1 MSRIALNRAYDISN
15 LHLGDF
21 AFGTVTATSTSITYR
36 FGSEVLTI
44 YGAFVLS
51 GGLPVSGTISGL
63 THADGGVRN
72 VTLSELGWSF
82 GQFETAMSNDDLPGL
97 LTGADTVVGTS
108 AAETLRGYAGN
119 DVLYGGAG
127 NDRLFGYQG
136 NDTLDGG
143 GGNDSM
149 IGGSGDDVYIVNSQ
163 YDRVFEVAGGG
174 IDRVQTALASHTL
187 ANEVEN
193 LTYVGAG
200 NFTGVGNGSDNLI
213 IGGRG
218 NDTLSGYGGD
228 DTIRGGNGHDVING
242 NAGDDWLIGDAGAS
256 FVTTTVSAP
265 SPQDP
270 DEPITLSMTLPEVTA
285 GNSTTVS
292 GYINNATL
300 DGGTFNLAFV
310 LDVSGSMDST
320 FTGANV
326 GDRNGDGVANTNIDA
341 AIASFE
347 ALVASINAAGLGDS
361 VRIALIPFD
370 SSSAIATVGT
380 GTSDTNG
387 DGVADV
393 IEAARDLDASGG
405 TNYANPLSNAVD
417 FFNGTPD
424 GNNFVFFI
432 SDGQPDGTPYATYL
446 NQLRAEDGINATIRA
461 LGISA
466 GAGSYYD
473 VLDALDDGRSNDSAI
488 DVIDPADLTAGL
500 LNSQVDLADVAGLQI
515 WRNGTLL
522 TTLTAAQLTQ
532 TPFGLQYSYTIPGLS
547 SGGINQIETR
557 LLLNDG
563 QSSYISTM
571 QTVSV
576 GVLAS
581 NDRLYGGTGNDTL
594 DGGAGVDTLQ
604 GGAGNDIYRVD
615 STGDVIVETANA
627 GTDGV
632 ESTVS
637 FSLSAA
643 SGANIENLILVGS
656 SNISGTG
663 NALANAIQGNIGNNV
678 IQGIGGG
685 DTLIGG
691 FGVDTVSY
699 TAAGQGVSVDL
710 GTGQGLL
717 NGRTDMLSGFENIWG
732 SNYGDDLTGDG
743 GDNVIIGRGGN
754 DTIDGGAGVD
764 TVSYAS
770 ATSGVTVAL
779 NTSYYG
785 GTATSGNGAEG
796 SDSLDDIEVIIGSA
810 YGDRIS
816 DGNYSRGLNNLF
828 NGGRGNDL
836 LQGGFGSDTLIG
848 GAGNDTMDGGANYSS
863 SYIDI
868 DVVDYSGAGSA
879 ISGNIAGTISG
890 STTGT
895 DTLSNFE
902 WIIGTNYGDSL
913 TGSAADETFEGGG
926 GNDTL
931 RGGGGADVLIGGAGA
946 NRLFG
951 GAGND
956 TYVVTSAADV
966 LTELAGEGTD
976 LVQSAISFALSNV
989 NLENLTLTGLGNING
1004 SGNATAN
1011 VITGNSGNNLLR
1023 GYGGAD
1029 TITGGDGDDNILGG
1043 NGADSLDGGNG
1054 TDRLNFSDLTA
1065 GVSGTLASYGS
1076 AVFTSASGNDTV
1088 SGFEDI
1094 VGSAYA
1100 DSLGGNSGNN
1110 LIYGGGGND
1119 TISGGSGNDTLF
1131 GNGGN
1136 DVLDGGAG
1144 RDMISFAHVT
1154 TGGMN
1159 VNLATGVITGEG
1171 NDTILNNSIEIVE
1184 GTGAA
1189 DVIGWMSGSTSTYT
1203 DFELIGGGGNDML
1216 RGSSGYDTLNG
1227 GTGADTMIGGSG
1239 NDVYYVNTASD
1250 VVTEASGG
1258 GYDRIISSV
1267 NLTLGANVE
1276 YLTLTGA
1283 ATTGFGNDLANE
1295 LTGNDRN
1302 NLLRGGQGNDT
1313 LIGGLGQDT
1322 LDGGLDTGYDN
1333 FVFNAVAESR
1343 AGAYDRIEN
1352 FNEAYD
1358 RIVLSNIDADTL
1370 TSGDQSFSFVGTDA
1384 FSGAAG
1390 ELRYQVYAGGTLV
1403 SADVDG
1409 DAVADFAVLI
1419 AGSHILTSSDFYL

>member
-1 MSRIALNRAYDISN
+1 MSRIALNRAYDIAN

-36 FGSEVLTI
+36 LGSEALVI

-63 THADGGVRN
+63 THSDGGLRN
-72 VTLSELGWSF
+72 VTLSALGWGF
-82 GQFETAMSNDDLPGL
+82 DQFETAMSNDDLRGL
-97 LTGADTVVGTS
+97 LAGGDTVTGTG
-108 AAETLRGYAGN
+108 AAETLRGYEGN
-119 DVLYGGAG
+119 DALYGGAG

-149 IGGSGDDVYIVNSQ
+149 VGGSGDDVYIVNSQ

-174 IDRVQTALASHTL
+174 IDRVQTALSSHTL

-193 LTYVGAG
+193 LTYVGG
-200 NFTGVGNGSDNLI
+200 SNFTGIGNGSDNVI

-270 DEPITLSMTLPEVTA
+270 AEPITLSMTLPEVTA

-292 GYINNATL
+292 GYVNNSTL

-310 LDVSGSMDST
+310 LDVSGSMADAFS
-320 FTGANV
+320 GATV
-326 GDRNGDGVANTNIDA
+326 GDRNGDGVANTNLDA

-347 ALVASINAAGLGDS
+347 ALVASINAAGLGDN

-370 SSSAIATVGT
+370 SYSEVSTVGT

-393 IEAARDLDASGG
+393 IEAARDLLASGG
-405 TNYANPLSNAVD
+405 TNYANPLGNAVD
-417 FFNGTPD
+417 FFNTTPE
-424 GNNFVFFI
+424 GNNFVFFL
-432 SDGQPDGTPYATYL
+432 SDGQPDGTPYASYL
-446 NQLRAEDGINATIRA
+446 NQLRDPDGINATIRA

-473 VLDALDDGRSNDSAI
+473 VLDALDDGRANDSAI
-488 DVIDPADLTAGL
+488 DVVDPADLTAGL
-500 LNSQVDLADVAGLQI
+500 LNSQVNLADVAGLQI

-522 TTLTAAQLTQ
+522 TTLSAAQLTQ

-547 SGGINQIETR
+547 SGGTNQIEAR

-563 QSSYISTM
+563 ASSYISTV

-576 GVLAS
+576 GALVS
-581 NDRLYGGTGNDTL
+581 NDRLYGGAGDDTL

-604 GGAGNDIYRVD
+604 GGTGNDIYRVD
-615 STGDVIVETANA
+615 SGGDVIVEAANA
-627 GTDGV
+627 GTDGI

-643 SGANIENLILVGS
+643 SGANIENLSLMGS
-656 SNISGTG
+656 RNISGTG
-663 NALANAIQGNIGNNV
+663 NALANVIQGNIGNNV

-699 TAAGQGVSVDL
+699 TAATQGVSVDL
-710 GTGQGLL
+710 SSGSGLL
-717 NGRTDMLSGFENIWG
+717 NGRTDVLSGFENIWG

-754 DTIDGGAGVD
+754 DTIDGGAGFD
-764 TVSYAS
+764 TVSFAS
-770 ATSGVTVAL
+770 ATSAVTVAL
-779 NTSYYG
+779 NQSYYG
-785 GTATSGNGAEG
+785 GTSSSGNGAEG
-796 SDSLDDIEVIIGSA
+796 SDALDDIEAIIGSG

-816 DGNYSRGLNNLF
+816 DGNYSRSLNNLF
-828 NGGRGNDL
+828 DGGAGNDL

-848 GAGNDTMDGGANYSS
+848 GAGNDTMDGGVNYSS
-863 SYIDI
+863 SYVDI
-868 DVVDYSGAGSA
+868 DVADYSGAGAA
-879 ISGNIAGTISG
+879 IRGNIAGTIQG
-890 STTGT
+890 NATGT

-913 TGSAADETFEGGG
+913 VGSVADETFEGGG

-931 RGGGGADVLIGGAGA
+931 RGGDGADVLIGGAGA

-966 LTELAGEGTD
+966 LSELAGEGTD
-976 LVQSAISFALSNV
+976 LVQSSVSFALSDV
-989 NLENLTLTGLGNING
+989 DIENLTLTGLNNISG
-1004 SGNATAN
+1004 SGNAGAN
-1011 VITGNSGNNLLR
+1011 AITGNSVNNLLR
-1023 GYGGAD
+1023 GYAGAD
-1029 TITGGDGDDNILGG
+1029 TILGGDGDDNILGG
-1043 NGADSLDGGNG
+1043 NGSDSLVGGNG
-1054 TDRLNFSDLTA
+1054 TDRLNFSDNA
-1065 GVSGTLASYGS
+1065 SGVSGTLDNYSTAT
-1076 AVFTSASGNDTV
+1076 FTSANGTDTV

-1119 TISGGSGNDTLF
+1119 TISGGYGDDTLY

-1136 DVLDGGAG
+1136 DVIDGGYG
-1144 RDMISFAHVT
+1144 RDMISYAHLT
-1154 TGGMN
+1154 TGGVN

-1184 GTGAA
+1184 GTAVG
-1189 DVIGWMSGSTSTYT
+1189 DIIGWNSGSTSTYT
-1203 DFELIGGGGNDML
+1203 DFELIGGGGSDTL
-1216 RGSSGYDTLNG
+1216 RGSAGDDTLNG
-1227 GTGADTMIGGSG
+1227 GTGADTMIGGAG
-1239 NDVYYVNTASD
+1239 NDVYYVDTASD
-1250 VVTEASGG
+1250 VVTEESSS
-1258 GYDRIISSV
+1258 GYDRIISEVS
-1267 NLTLGANVE
+1267 LTLRDNVE
-1276 YLTLTGA
+1276 HLTLVGT
-1283 ATTGFGNDLANE
+1283 ATSGFGNDLNNE
-1295 LTGNDRN
+1295 MTGNDRDN
-1302 NLLRGGQGNDT
+1302 VLRAGQGSDT

-1322 LDGGLDTGYDN
+1322 LDGGLDTGYDA
-1333 FVFNAVAESR
+1333 FVFNSVEDSR

-1358 RIVLSNIDADTL
+1358 RIVLTNIDADTL
-1370 TSGDQSFSFVGTDA
+1370 NTGNQAFSFIGTDG
-1384 FSGAAG
+1384 FNGAAG
-1390 ELRYQVYAGGTLV
+1390 ELRYQVYAGGTLI
-1403 SADVDG
+1403 SGDVDG
-1409 DAVADFAVLI
+1409 DRVADFAVLL
-1419 AGSHILTSSDFYL
+1419 AGSHILTSADFYL